1 MKRLKGLLRNRK
13 GLTGLETAIIVIAFV
28 IVAAAF
34 AFAVL
39 NMGFQTSQRSTEVMQ
54 SGLQE
59 ASSAIE
65 LDGAVIAYSNRTKNG
80 VDRIEFCIKLS
91 AGKHPVDLSNET
103 LAIAYTDPY
112 IHVYDIYNGTVLPST
127 SLDMLNE
134 YVDYNSTDDPDRP
147 NAGQYSVHCMA
158 TIYEIHGDGDS
169 MLEYGEKFL
178 VVVNV
183 TTVYRYAKNSAN
195 IYPQLEPNDEFIIEV
210 KPPVGAILTVIRR
223 LPPALDNVMNL
234 G

>member
-1 MKRLKGLLRNRK
+1 MPKTLKGLLRNRK

-65 LDGAVIAYSNRTKNG
+65 LDGAVIAYSNTAKTN
-80 VDRIEFCIKLS
+80 VTSIEFCIKLS

-112 IHVYDIYNGTVLPST
+112 IHVYDIYNGTVLT
-127 SLDMLNE
+127 SLDLLNE
-134 YVDYNSTDDPDRP
+134 YIDYNSSDDLDGPST
-147 NAGQYSVHCMA
+147 GQYSVHCMA
-158 TIYEIHGDGDS
+158 TIYEIHGDGDN

-183 TTVYRYAKNSAN
+183 TTLYRYAQNSASA
-195 IYPQLEPNDEFIIEV
+195 YPQLEPNDEFIIEV

>member
-1 MKRLKGLLRNRK
+1 MKKLKGLLRNRK

-65 LDGAVIAYSNRTKNG
+65 LDGAVIAYSNTAKTN
-80 VDRIEFCIKLS
+80 VTSIEFCIKLS

-112 IHVYDIYNGTVLPST
+112 VHVYNIYDG
-127 SLDMLNE
+127 
-134 YVDYNSTDDPDRP
+134 YVTDDEDFFKSKFQGDDARDWMC
-147 NAGQYSVHCMA
+147 G
-158 TIYEIHGDGDS
+158 IYEVRGDGDN

-183 TTVYRYAKNSAN
+183 TTLYRYAQNSASA
-195 IYPQLEPNDEFIIEV
+195 YPQLEPNDEFIIEV